1 MKKTLRKF
9 AFTTFVLLS
18 LSASAQGIDD
28 LMRPEK
34 WHGDGNAP
42 VSYGEKIRFNEG
54 MPTKQELDISVGSSG
69 IYDIA
74 IECNAN
80 SVSSKCMIYAKGTN
94 YSVCSAEVPL
104 ARGQKNVKVYL
115 RGVGTTDGKV
125 KIGIE
130 RMRQTLKSLMVCS
143 STPFAQSISMTALSA
158 ATRVL

>member
-54 MPTKQELDISVGSSG
+54 MPTKQELDISVGNSG

-80 SVSSKCMIYAKGTN
+80 SVSSKCRIYAKG
-94 YSVCSAEVPL
+94 
-104 ARGQKNVKVYL
+104 
-115 RGVGTTDGKV
+115 
-125 KIGIE
+125 
-130 RMRQTLKSLMVCS
+130 
-143 STPFAQSISMTALSA
+143 LSQED
-158 ATRVL
+158 RKM